1 MHAGQLVRDGLE
13 VKESRV
19 MEYLNVISSLSQFQW
34 TIKNKKQLTI
44 LLTVL
49 ISDTLSFLRVVVG

>member
-1 MHAGQLVRDGLE
+1 MHAGQLVRDSLE

>member
-19 MEYLNVISSLSQFQW
+19 MEYLNVISFFSLS
-34 TIKNKKQLTI
+34 
-44 LLTVL
+44 
-49 ISDTLSFLRVVVG
+49 ISVNY